1 VAQSGFTPIQLFRS
15 ATAAAVPT
23 GASLV
28 AGELAI
34 NTADERLFFT
44 NAGGTVQLLASSAAA
59 AGSFVT
65 VAATTS
71 VTTPLVTNAGP
82 LSLTATG
89 ANAVTVTTN
98 GVERMRVN
106 ADGSVAIG
114 TFATPSVLAVVG
126 TSSVSGNVTVPAAL
140 YAGNNSFTQFPR
152 LILDNRGSNI
162 SHSDIYTVGGVYGTG
177 YRDIADP
184 AFIAGV
190 TFERTPNAGGAASQG
205 AIVFR
210 TDALGTLTPAGVPER
225 MRITSEGNVG
235 IGTTAP
241 TAPLDVN
248 GNIRA
253 VNGGGFFTSGGST
266 ISGTATIAVGGFF
279 DLAVS
284 SAGFVGMVSVSSV
297 RQNYLPQNTR
307 QIFYIASRNG
317 VGSVSAALFT
327 QNGSLAAA
335 AFVVSVAGG
344 SIRVT
349 DTSGSTGVMEIN
361 IAFSGAYSSGT

>member
-44 NAGGTVQLLASSAAA
+44 NSGGTVQLLASSAAA

-71 VTTPLVTNAGP
+71 VTTPLVTNAGT
-82 LSLTATG
+82 LALTATG
-89 ANAVTVTTN
+89 ANIVSVATN
-98 GVERMRVN
+98 G
-106 ADGSVAIG
+106 A
-114 TFATPSVLAVVG
+114 
-126 TSSVSGNVTVPAAL
+126 
-140 YAGNNSFTQFPR
+140 
-152 LILDNRGSNI
+152 
-162 SHSDIYTVGGVYGTG
+162 
-177 YRDIADP
+177 
-184 AFIAGV
+184 
-190 TFERTPNAGGAASQG
+190 
-205 AIVFR
+205 
-210 TDALGTLTPAGVPER
+210 ER
-225 MRITSEGNVG
+225 MRITSGGNVG

-241 TAPLDVN
+241 TASLDVN

-253 VNGGGFFTSGGST
+253 VNGGGLFTSGGST
-266 ISGTATIAVGGFF
+266 ISGTAIIAVGGFF

-284 SAGFVGMVSVSSV
+284 LAGFVGMVSVSSV
-297 RQNYLPQNTR
+297 RLNFLPQNSR
-307 QIFYIASRNG
+307 QIFYIANRNG

-327 QNGSLAAA
+327 QDGSGGAAT
-335 AFVVSVAGG
+335 FNVSVSGG

-349 DTSGSTGVMEIN
+349 DTSSSTGLMEIN